1 MFLIHSSKLKDSIG
15 SLCHMKKQV
24 CGVLYIKA
32 LKYVFKGVIFDQNY
46 SGMQWHEIFN
56 PHFLVPVNFVLSV
69 HLYVFFFAQFG
80 FNEHLSFLFDFV
92 QHHYDCFV
100 VQFKGHLGIY

>member
-46 SGMQWHEIFN
+46 LGMQWHEIFN

-69 HLYVFFFAQFG
+69 HLHVFSFAQFG